1 MITKI
6 PEGQICQ
13 QFDPKMHLQLEVLKN
28 HNATQNATP
37 SCVAPAYVY
46 IEGTHGKKFLCD
58 YHYHYEVYMTHS
70 GYVKVGENIQEF
82 VIDERERVKETFA
95 KNITSTETFGKK
107 CSLLNSFNPGFG
119 CVSDAFV
126 KVNPTGIVL
135 GKVNF
140 TAIKDRNNI
149 SQSIF
154 YCNFHFRREYF
165 RYLSN
170 GIVYEDYHQ
179 ILDERYRMTM
189 TVAEEASKLKYV

>member
-1 MITKI
+1 
-6 PEGQICQ
+6 
-13 QFDPKMHLQLEVLKN
+13 
-28 HNATQNATP
+28 
-37 SCVAPAYVY
+37 
-46 IEGTHGKKFLCD
+46 
-58 YHYHYEVYMTHS
+58 MTHS

-82 VIDERERVKETFA
+82 VIDEREIVKETFA

-119 CVSDAFV
+119 CISDAFV
-126 KVNPTGIVL
+126 KVNPTGIVP

-140 TAIKDRNNI
+140 TAIKDGNNI

-189 TVAEEASKLKYV
+189 TVAEEASNLKYV